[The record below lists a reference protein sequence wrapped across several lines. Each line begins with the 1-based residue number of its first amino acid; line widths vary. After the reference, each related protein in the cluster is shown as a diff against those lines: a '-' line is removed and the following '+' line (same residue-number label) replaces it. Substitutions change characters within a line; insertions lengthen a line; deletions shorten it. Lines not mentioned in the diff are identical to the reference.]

1 MKKQLRSGWQTVII
15 AAIILTLTLNW
26 DDLPSS
32 VMASRLM
39 DKPVPE
45 MLTEQSAEKE
55 ETPQNKIEGA
65 ETKEEKKYLDIALS
79 PELQDYTRSVCHN
92 YGVPFELALA
102 VMQTE
107 SSYRLNAVNG
117 QSYGLMQ
124 VHKINWP
131 RLSDKL
137 GIDDFMEP
145 KNNILAGVYMLSE
158 LISKYGEYEAVLL
171 CYNRGEAGAA
181 KCWEKEIFSTAY
193 SEKVLKIYK
202 DFLWQGAHPN
212 QS

>member
-1 MKKQLRSGWQTVII
+1 MNKQLRNGWRIVII
-15 AAIILTLTLNW
+15 AAMILTLILNW
-26 DDLPSS
+26 DELPSP

-39 DKPVPE
+39 DKPVTE
-45 MLTEQSAEKE
+45 MLTDQSATKEKVPE
-55 ETPQNKIEGA
+55 NKIEVA
-65 ETKEEKKYLDIALS
+65 EAAGEKRYLDIALS

-92 YGVPFELALA
+92 YKVPFELALA

-107 SSYRLNAVNG
+107 SSYRPDAVNG

-131 RLSDKL
+131 RLSYKL

-171 CYNRGEAGAA
+171 CYNQGEAGAER
-181 KCWEKEIFSTAY
+181 CWEKEIFSTAY
-193 SEKVLKIYK
+193 SDKVLKIYK
-202 DFLWQGAHPN
+202 EFLNQGAHPD
-212 QS
+212 QG